1 MITEQDIEKLAKLS
15 RIAITKEEKAQFG
28 KEIESILGYV
38 GEIQEVSKNI
48 ESTPHF
54 DVKNIVREDVV
65 VDTDPKNLIESAP
78 DSQGDFVAVKKIL
91 S

>member
-15 RIAITKEEKAQFG
+15 RIAITDEEKAQFG

-48 ESTPHF
+48 ESKPNL
-54 DVKNIVREDVV
+54 DIKNVVREDVV

-78 DSQGDFVAVKKIL
+78 ESQGDFITVKKIL